1 MLKLEKNKA
10 IEVPESLY
18 ARIEAKI
25 KGTRF
30 ESVSEYASYV
40 LREKLA
46 TEESSSPGYS
56 KEEEEKIQARLKA
69 LGYL

>member
-1 MLKLEKNKA
+1 MEDRKT

-18 ARIEAKI
+18 DRMEAKI
-25 KGTRF
+25 KGSRF

-40 LREKLA
+40 LRESLA
-46 TEESSSPGYS
+46 TEEGSSSVYS
-56 KEEEEKIQARLKA
+56 KEEDEKIKARLKA